1 MEALL
6 TLLLFV
12 PFVFS
17 FDHMSARNSSG
28 CPAHYNNETHW
39 CAENSS
45 GSHLCE
51 IVDGVYY
58 SLCGTD
64 RCYTD
69 FQYVCNGITLSEQ
82 ERSNSSF
89 YLSVFAPGRDY
100 LYQYIQAAGNEFW
113 VGGDPSTYC
122 PSFVEDEDPEACKAD
137 SNTVFYANSLAVIT
151 PGGQRIFIKEDGTL
165 AFTQAHSSL
174 EPDVLYAGENVA
186 YSHAGYFGPDGH
198 HWAACRPR
206 GSHGRRRIVADLPGV
221 DLDTEDCEGVFLY
234 VSELEQGTIGAF
246 QYT

>member
-1 MEALL
+1 MEALF
-6 TLLLFV
+6 TLLLFL
-12 PFVFS
+12 PFVLS
-17 FDHMSARNSSG
+17 FGHVSARNSSG

-51 IVDGVYY
+51 IVDGMYY

-64 RCYTD
+64 RCYNYL
-69 FQYVCNGITLSEQ
+69 QYDCNGITLSEPKK
-82 ERSNSSF
+82 STSPF

-100 LYQYIQAAGNEFW
+100 SFQYIQAAGDQFW
-113 VGGDPSTYC
+113 VGGNPSTYC
-122 PSFVEDEDPEACKAD
+122 PFEDEDPDACAYD
-137 SNTVFYANSLAVIT
+137 SNTVFYSNSLAVTT

-165 AFTQAHSSL
+165 AFTVAHSAS
-174 EPDVLYAGENVA
+174 EPDAAYDGENVA
-186 YSHAGYFGPDGH
+186 YSHAGYFGPSGH

-206 GSHGRRRIVADLPGV
+206 GSSGRRRIVADLPGV

-234 VSELEQGTIGAF
+234 VSDLEKGTVGAF
-246 QYT
+246 EYT